1 MSEVDLGLP
10 FPDYFVAAMREKVGS
25 VLARRDVMLRGLKIK
40 GDEAVKMGIVE
51 SAHDSRDSVV
61 DAAMRLGEQL
71 TQRKW
76 NGDVY
81 AQIRMS
87 MFPELC
93 GTVGM
98 PVVKAK
104 L

>member
-10 FPDYFVAAMREKVGS
+10 FPDYFVAVMREKVGS

-61 DAAMRLGEQL
+61 DAAVRLGEQL